1 MLTQNKRLFVILL
14 AVVFLLS
21 LPLVAMQ
28 FTTEVNWSVSDFM
41 VAAFL
46 LGTTGLVSEMILRMV
61 KHAKHRLILCG
72 VTLLCLL
79 IVWIE
84 LAVGVFGTPFAGQ

>member
-21 LPLVAMQ
+21 LPLGAMQ

-46 LGTTGLVSEMILRMV
+46 LGTTGLACEMILRTV
-61 KHAKHRLILCG
+61 KQTQHRLVLCA
-72 VTLLCLL
+72 VALLCLL
-79 IVWIE
+79 IVWVE